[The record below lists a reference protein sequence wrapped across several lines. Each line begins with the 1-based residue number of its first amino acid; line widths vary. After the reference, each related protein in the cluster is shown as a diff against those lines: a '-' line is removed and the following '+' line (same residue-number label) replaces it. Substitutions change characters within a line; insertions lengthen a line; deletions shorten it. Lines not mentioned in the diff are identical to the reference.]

1 MRKDASAASS
11 ETVETEMKEKFGL
24 MKRPW
29 GVFYAKD
36 KATGKQ
42 QSLHTSD
49 RHEARR
55 MLHSMNEAHLNP
67 MVSL

>member
-1 MRKDASAASS
+1 MN
-11 ETVETEMKEKFGL
+11 EKFGL

-29 GVFYAKD
+29 GVFYAKE

-49 RHEARR
+49 RQWARR
-55 MLHSMNEAHLNP
+55 ILHSMNEAQRDP
-67 MVSL
+67 MVREVGLAAVHRDT